1 MSIPRQGRTVPT
13 ESLSSDRRLP
23 ALDGLRGVAILLVF
37 GYHLALFGGWA
48 PGTAVDR
55 ALAGLLLHGWIGV
68 DLFFVLSGFLITGI
82 LLDTRGRPGW
92 LKRFYLRR
100 ILRIVPPYYAALAAQ
115 LVVLAALGQLDRAR
129 LGWTASWLTNH
140 FVAREG
146 WDALATS
153 MHHYW
158 SLAVEEQYYLLWPAL
173 AALLPRGAL
182 RWTAALLLLGA
193 GVARVILAQRGME
206 VGAYVLLPARM
217 DGLAVGA
224 LLAIA
229 VRGPGGLAAT
239 ARGMRIPAAVSILIL
254 AAILMVRRELRYGD
268 PFMLSFGL
276 NALMVVSGGVML
288 LCLAQGTRHWPTRW
302 LESRPLTQLGKYSY
316 ALYLW
321 HQPVILALSGLGL
334 TATALPPVL
343 GSRLPGMLLLALVA
357 GAVTL
362 GLALLS
368 WRLVEGPALRLKD
381 RVAG

>member
-1 MSIPRQGRTVPT
+1 M
-13 ESLSSDRRLP
+13 
-23 ALDGLRGVAILLVF
+23 
-37 GYHLALFGGWA
+37 
-48 PGTAVDR
+48 
-55 ALAGLLLHGWIGV
+55 
-68 DLFFVLSGFLITGI
+68 
-82 LLDTRGRPGW
+82 
-92 LKRFYLRR
+92 
-100 ILRIVPPYYAALAAQ
+100 
-115 LVVLAALGQLDRAR
+115 
-129 LGWTASWLTNH
+129 
-140 FVAREG
+140 
-146 WDALATS
+146 
-153 MHHYW
+153 
-158 SLAVEEQYYLLWPAL
+158 EEQYYLLWPAL

-193 GVARVILAQRGME
+193 SVARVMLAQRGME

-229 VRGPGGLAAT
+229 VRGPGGLAAA
-239 ARGMRIPAAVSILIL
+239 ARGMRIPAAISALIL
-254 AAILMVRRELRYGD
+254 AAILLVRGELRYGD

-288 LCLAQGTRHWPTRW
+288 LCLAQGAGRWPARW
-302 LESRPLTQLGKYSY
+302 LESRPLTLLGKYSY

-343 GSRLPGMLLLALVA
+343 GSRLPGMLLLTLVA
-357 GAVTL
+357 GAITV

-368 WRLVEGPALRLKD
+368 WRLVEGPALGLKE

>member
-1 MSIPRQGRTVPT
+1 MPT
-13 ESLSSDRRLP
+13 GRLP
-23 ALDGLRGVAILLVF
+23 ALDGLRGVAILMVF
-37 GYHLALFGGWA
+37 GYHLALFGGWTA
-48 PGTAVDR
+48 GTAVDR
-55 ALAGLLLHGWIGV
+55 AVAGLLLLGWIGV

-100 ILRIVPPYYAALAAQ
+100 ILRIVPPYYAALAVQ
-115 LVVLAALGQLDRAR
+115 LAVLAVLGQLDRAR
-129 LGWTASWLTNH
+129 PGWTASWFTNH
-140 FVAREG
+140 FLAREG

-182 RWTAALLLLGA
+182 RWTAALLILGA
-193 GVARVILAQRGME
+193 SVTRVILAQRGME

-229 VRGPGGLAAT
+229 VRGPGGLAAA
-239 ARGMRIPAAVSILIL
+239 ARGIRIPAAISVPILG
-254 AAILMVRRELRYGD
+254 AILLVRGELRYGD

-276 NALMVVSGGVML
+276 NALMVVCGGAL
-288 LCLAQGTRHWPTRW
+288 LLSLAPGAGRWPTRW
-302 LESRPLTQLGKYSY
+302 LESRSLVLLGTYSY

-321 HQPVILALSGLGL
+321 HQPVILVLTGLGL
-334 TATALPPVL
+334 TAVTLPPVL
-343 GSRLPGMLLLALVA
+343 GSRLPGMLLLTLVA
-357 GAVTL
+357 GALTA

-368 WRLVEGPALRLKD
+368 WRLVEGPALGLKD

>member
-1 MSIPRQGRTVPT
+1 MLTG
-13 ESLSSDRRLP
+13 RLP
-23 ALDGLRGVAILLVF
+23 ALDGLRGLAILMVF
-37 GYHLALFGGWA
+37 GYHLALFGGWDA
-48 PGTAVDR
+48 PTAVDR

-100 ILRIVPPYYAALAAQ
+100 ILRIVPPYYAALAVQ
-115 LVVLAALGQLDRAR
+115 FVVLAALGQLDRAH

-173 AALLPRGAL
+173 AALLPRAAL

-193 GVARVILAQRGME
+193 SVARVILAQRGME

-229 VRGPGGLAAT
+229 VRGPGGLAAA
-239 ARGMRIPAAVSILIL
+239 ARGMRIAAAISVLIL
-254 AAILMVRRELRYGD
+254 AAILLVRGELRYGD

-276 NALMVVSGGVML
+276 NALMVVMGAL
-288 LCLAQGTRHWPTRW
+288 LLASLGAGRRVSRW
-302 LESRPLTQLGKYSY
+302 LESRPLTTLGKYSY

-321 HQPVILALSGLGL
+321 HQPVILVLTGFGL
-334 TATALPPVL
+334 TATALPTVL
-343 GSRLPGMLLLALVA
+343 GSQIPGMLLLTLVA
-357 GAVTL
+357 GVLTV

-381 RVAG
+381 RIAG